1 MSCYC
6 GRKDCE
12 TCNPSLLNRD
22 LKGLRYETPKKE
34 ISIKALEEFVGS
46 LDESKDEII
55 EPLTGYRDIDDFLRE
70 TLATMKSKGHDY
82 RQGNDADLLHNFRSV
97 ADAID
102 IPMRA
107 VWATYFYK
115 HYSAVMT
122 YVKKGQVESEPIE
135 GRIKDLIVYLLL
147 FYHLVQEEKNANH
160 TKTSIDL
167 RSHRSP

>member
-70 TLATMKSKGHDY
+70 TLATAPQLPFCGGRY
-82 RQGNDADLLHNFRSV
+82 RHSDACRV
-97 ADAID
+97 
-102 IPMRA
+102 
-107 VWATYFYK
+107 
-115 HYSAVMT
+115 
-122 YVKKGQVESEPIE
+122 G
-135 GRIKDLIVYLLL
+135 YLLL
-147 FYHLVQEEKNANH
+147 QALFG
-160 TKTSIDL
+160 SDDL
-167 RSHRSP
+167 CKEGSGRK